1 MDINDKLINIMKELN
16 ERILIMDNLIKEE
29 KEDNVKLL
37 FRQQQIGYEESL
49 KIVCEYFNE
58 K

>member
-1 MDINDKLINIMKELN
+1 MKDDKLINIMKEIN
-16 ERILIMDNLIKEE
+16 QRILIMDNLIKEE
-29 KEDNVKLL
+29 KEDNIKLL

>member
-1 MDINDKLINIMKELN
+1 MKDDKLINIMKEIN
-16 ERILIMDNLIKEE
+16 KRVLIMDNLIKEE

-49 KIVCEYFNE
+49 KIVAEYFNE

>member
-1 MDINDKLINIMKELN
+1 MNMNDKLINIMKEIN
-16 ERILIMDNLIKEE
+16 QRILIMDNLIKEE
-29 KEDNVKLL
+29 NEDNIKLL

-49 KIVCEYFNE
+49 KIVCEYFND